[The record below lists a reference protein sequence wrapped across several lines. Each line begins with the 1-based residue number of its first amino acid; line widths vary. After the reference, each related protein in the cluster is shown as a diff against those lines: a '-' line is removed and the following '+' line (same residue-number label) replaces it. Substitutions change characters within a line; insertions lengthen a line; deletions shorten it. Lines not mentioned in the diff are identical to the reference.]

1 MCAADESRAGDIYL
15 TRQPEKEY
23 ITHLIVETAQYGC
36 YTCFDNDPKDAPR
49 TVVARGVRQLTATS
63 LLCIVGVHE
72 RDQATVAIR
81 RGQSHGAQP
90 RCRPQCGVQGIV
102 LGRADVVRRLRK
114 QQQPVPE
121 GSKLKG
127 GEIGDFGGDWLE
139 HPRRWLGAQWAG
151 LLLGVPRCPEPPG
164 AP

>member
-1 MCAADESRAGDIYL
+1 M
-15 TRQPEKEY
+15 
-23 ITHLIVETAQYGC
+23 
-36 YTCFDNDPKDAPR
+36 PR
-49 TVVARGVRQLTATS
+49 TVVARGVRQLTASS
-63 LLCIVGVHE
+63 LLCIEGVHE
-72 RDQATVAIR
+72 RDQAAVAIR

-90 RCRPQCGVQGIV
+90 RRRPQCGVQGIV

-139 HPRRWLGAQWAG
+139 QPRRWLGAH
-151 LLLGVPRCPEPPG
+151 
-164 AP
+164 